1 MQFACAASGAPTA
14 HRLRVFARAA
24 AGAAAEVTL
33 RIVGTAEGRRLN
45 RTYRGRDD
53 PTNVLA
59 FSYDRRRGDIVLC
72 HPVVAR
78 EARAQSKALDAHYA
92 HLVVHGMLHLRGYTH
107 QGSADALQMEKLE
120 SEILARLGYPDPRAL
135 E

>member
-1 MQFACAASGAPTA
+1 MQFACAASGAPIA

-24 AGAAAEVTL
+24 ASASAEVTL
-33 RIVGTAEGRRLN
+33 RIVGAAEGRRLN

-72 HPVVAR
+72 HPVAAR

-92 HLVVHGMLHLRGYTH
+92 HLVVHGMLHLRGYCH
-107 QGSADALQMEKLE
+107 EGSEDARQMEKLE
-120 SEILARLGYPDPRAL
+120 SEILARLGYRDPYAL